1 MRHVWITGAGRG
13 IGAAIALAFAREGA
27 TLSLSGRNLA
37 TLNLQKQILEQ
48 ACPGVKVHVSVMDLV
63 DAASVTAAYQA
74 NHHALGP
81 VDVLINNAG
90 QALSQPFAKTDMTL
104 WHQMLNVN
112 LTGTY
117 LCIQATLPDLRT
129 PQPQRSGTLV
139 RLVGMTLEARGVM
152 APLGACCEVVGQ
164 TGHRVEA
171 EVVGFNDKVLF
182 LMPFTEPTGVGPG
195 DMVRVLSNSSLV
207 KLGPELLGRVIDGRC
222 QPLDGKPDPGCKEL
236 LSLLGRPINPM
247 ERGPI
252 NKILDVG
259 VKAINGVL
267 TLGRGQR
274 LGLVAGSGVG
284 KSVLLGMLTRFTK
297 ADVVVIGLIGE
308 RGREVQAFIQESLG
322 EEGLAKSVVVAAPA
336 NVSPV
341 LRLKATHL
349 THVIAE
355 YFRDQGKDVLM
366 LCDSLTRVAHAQ
378 REIGLA
384 IGEPPTAKGYPPSVF
399 ALLPNLIERGGV
411 GRHGHGSITAI
422 YTVLAEGDDA
432 ADPIVD
438 IARASLDGQVML
450 SRKLADSA
458 HYPAIDLTGSIS
470 RLMQSLLSNEDLKS
484 ANKLRRLWSIYQ
496 QNVDLV
502 QVGAYENG
510 SNPELDEAIRL
521 NDRIVSFLRQDMHIS
536 QDYETTR
543 QQLRELLSQ

>member
-1 MRHVWITGAGRG
+1 
-13 IGAAIALAFAREGA
+13 
-27 TLSLSGRNLA
+27 
-37 TLNLQKQILEQ
+37 
-48 ACPGVKVHVSVMDLV
+48 
-63 DAASVTAAYQA
+63 
-74 NHHALGP
+74 
-81 VDVLINNAG
+81 
-90 QALSQPFAKTDMTL
+90 
-104 WHQMLNVN
+104 
-112 LTGTY
+112 
-117 LCIQATLPDLRT
+117 
-129 PQPQRSGTLV
+129 
-139 RLVGMTLEARGVM
+139 MTLEARGVM
-152 APLGACCEVVGQ
+152 APLGACCEVVGRH
-164 TGHRVEA
+164 GHRVEA
-171 EVVGFNDKVLF
+171 EVVGFNDKILF

-195 DMVRVLSNSSLV
+195 DMVRVISNSSLV
-207 KLGPELLGRVIDGRC
+207 SLGPELLGRVIDGRC
-222 QPLDGKPDPGCKEL
+222 QPLDGKPPPECKEL

-274 LGLVAGSGVG
+274 LGLIAGSGVG

-322 EEGLAKSVVVAAPA
+322 EEGLAKSVVIAAPA

-399 ALLPNLIERGGV
+399 GLLPNLIERGGV
-411 GRHGHGSITAI
+411 GRHGYGSITAI

-470 RLMQSLLSNEDLKS
+470 RLMQSLLSSEDLKS

-502 QVGAYENG
+502 QVGAYEHG

-521 NDRIVSFLRQDMHIS
+521 NDRIVGFLRQDMHIS
-536 QDYETTR
+536 QDYDTTR
-543 QQLRELLSQ
+543 QQLRELLNQN

>member
-1 MRHVWITGAGRG
+1 MIDF
-13 IGAAIALAFAREGA
+13 AADI
-27 TLSLSGRNLA
+27 
-37 TLNLQKQILEQ
+37 
-48 ACPGVKVHVSVMDLV
+48 D
-63 DAASVTAAYQA
+63 
-74 NHHALGP
+74 
-81 VDVLINNAG
+81 
-90 QALSQPFAKTDMTL
+90 
-104 WHQMLNVN
+104 
-112 LTGTY
+112 
-117 LCIQATLPDLRT
+117 ATLPDLRT

-399 ALLPNLIERGGV
+399 ALLPNLIARGGV

-470 RLMQSLLSNEDLKS
+470 RLMQSLLSNEDMKS

-502 QVGAYENG
+502 QVGAYESG

>member
-1 MRHVWITGAGRG
+1 MMDF
-13 IGAAIALAFAREGA
+13 AADI
-27 TLSLSGRNLA
+27 
-37 TLNLQKQILEQ
+37 
-48 ACPGVKVHVSVMDLV
+48 
-63 DAASVTAAYQA
+63 DA
-74 NHHALGP
+74 
-81 VDVLINNAG
+81 VL
-90 QALSQPFAKTDMTL
+90 P
-104 WHQMLNVN
+104 H
-112 LTGTY
+112 
-117 LCIQATLPDLRT
+117 LRT

-152 APLGACCEVVGQ
+152 APLGACCEVVGRH
-164 TGHRVEA
+164 GHRVEA
-171 EVVGFNDKVLF
+171 EVVGFNDKILF
-182 LMPFTEPTGVGPG
+182 LMPFTEPAGVGPG
-195 DMVRVLSNSSLV
+195 DMVRVVSNSSLV
-207 KLGPELLGRVIDGRC
+207 SLGPELLGRVIDGRC
-222 QPLDGKPDPGCKEL
+222 QPLDGKPPPECKEL

-274 LGLVAGSGVG
+274 LGLIAGSGVG

-399 ALLPNLIERGGV
+399 GLLPNLIERGGV

-470 RLMQSLLSNEDLKS
+470 RLMQSLLSSEDLKS

-502 QVGAYENG
+502 QVGAYEHG

-521 NDRIVSFLRQDMHIS
+521 HDRLVAFLRQDMHIS
-536 QDYETTR
+536 QDYESTR
-543 QQLRELLSQ
+543 DQLRALLNPT